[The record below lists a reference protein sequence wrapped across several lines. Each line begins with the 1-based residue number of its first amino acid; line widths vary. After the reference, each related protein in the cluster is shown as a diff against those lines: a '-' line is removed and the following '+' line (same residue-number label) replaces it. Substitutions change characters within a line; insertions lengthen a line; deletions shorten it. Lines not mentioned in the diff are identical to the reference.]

1 VQPVAIRADPSL
13 LDDLLSNLV
22 DNALKY
28 TPAGGSVTA
37 SAGERGGKPYVAVED
52 TGPGIPENERE
63 RVRQRFY
70 RLPNSSG
77 HGSGLGLAIV
87 EEIAQL
93 YEAAMSIGSGRN
105 GIGTRVSV
113 EFPASSCV
121 RARSLSE

>member
-1 VQPVAIRADPSL
+1 
-13 LDDLLSNLV
+13 
-22 DNALKY
+22 
-28 TPAGGSVTA
+28 VTA
-37 SAGERGGKPYVAVED
+37 SAGERGGKPYIAVED

-87 EEIAQL
+87 EEIAKL
-93 YEAAMSIGSGRN
+93 YEAAMSIGPGRN
-105 GIGTRVSV
+105 GLGTKVSV

-121 RARSLSE
+121 RAKT